1 MKENEKEQESNGSS
15 MITYIIIAIIA
26 SVFIGIRVYTKYLE
40 KQNQEAIERIMQ
52 KNMEDHGT
60 PFLNH

>member
-1 MKENEKEQESNGSS
+1 MKEKEKEQESNGSS

-60 PFLNH
+60 PFFNH

>member
-1 MKENEKEQESNGSS
+1 MKENEKEHESNGSS

-52 KNMEDHGT
+52 KNME
-60 PFLNH
+60 PYFLNH

>member
-40 KQNQEAIERIMQ
+40 KQNQEAIEQIMQ

-60 PFLNH
+60 PFFNH

>member
-40 KQNQEAIERIMQ
+40 KQNQEVIERIMQ

-60 PFLNH
+60 PFFNH

>member
-60 PFLNH
+60 PFFNH

>member
-1 MKENEKEQESNGSS
+1 MKEKENESKGSVFTF
-15 MITYIIIAIIA
+15 ILIAIIV
-26 SVFIGIRVYTKYLE
+26 SIFVGIRVYTKYLE

-60 PFLNH
+60 PFFNH

>member
-52 KNMEDHGT
+52 KDMEDHGT
-60 PFLNH
+60 PFYNH

>member
-15 MITYIIIAIIA
+15 MINYIIIAIIA

-60 PFLNH
+60 PFFNH

>member
-26 SVFIGIRVYTKYLE
+26 SVFIGIRVYSKYLE

-60 PFLNH
+60 PFFNH

>member
-1 MKENEKEQESNGSS
+1 MKENEKKQESNGSS

-60 PFLNH
+60 PFFNH

>member
-26 SVFIGIRVYTKYLE
+26 SVFIGIRMYTKYLE

-60 PFLNH
+60 PFFNH

>member
-52 KNMEDHGT
+52 MNMEDHGT
-60 PFLNH
+60 PFFNH

>member
-26 SVFIGIRVYTKYLE
+26 SVFIGIRMYTKYLE
-40 KQNQEAIERIMQ
+40 KQNQEAIKRIMQ

-60 PFLNH
+60 PFFNH

>member
-26 SVFIGIRVYTKYLE
+26 SLFIGIRVYTKYLE

-60 PFLNH
+60 PFFNH

>member
-1 MKENEKEQESNGSS
+1 MKENENEHEPNGSS

-26 SVFIGIRVYTKYLE
+26 SVLIGIRVYSKYLE

-60 PFLNH
+60 PLFNH

>member
-15 MITYIIIAIIA
+15 VITYIIIAIIA

-60 PFLNH
+60 PFFNH

>member
-1 MKENEKEQESNGSS
+1 

-40 KQNQEAIERIMQ
+40 KQNQEAIELIMQ
-52 KNMEDHGT
+52 KNME
-60 PFLNH
+60 PYF

>member
-40 KQNQEAIERIMQ
+40 KQNQEAIE
-52 KNMEDHGT
+52 
-60 PFLNH
+60 

>member
-26 SVFIGIRVYTKYLE
+26 SVFIGIRVYTRYLE

-60 PFLNH
+60 PFFNH

>member
-15 MITYIIIAIIA
+15 MITWIIIAIIA

-60 PFLNH
+60 PFFNH

>member
-1 MKENEKEQESNGSS
+1 MKEKENESKGSVFTF
-15 MITYIIIAIIA
+15 ILIAIIV
-26 SVFIGIRVYTKYLE
+26 SIFIGIRVYTKYLE

-60 PFLNH
+60 PFFNH

>member
-1 MKENEKEQESNGSS
+1 MKEKEKEKESNGSS

-60 PFLNH
+60 PFFNH